1 MRYGIVSG
9 DTLRKLHTT
18 NVQPGWQLPRYDR
31 RPTDIGAKR
40 AMLRHEWLE
49 YVEREQGSPAD

>member
-18 NVQPGWQLPRYDR
+18 NVTPAWQLPNYDR
-31 RPTDIGAKR
+31 RPADVDTKR

-49 YVEREQGSPAD
+49 YVERDQGKRAE